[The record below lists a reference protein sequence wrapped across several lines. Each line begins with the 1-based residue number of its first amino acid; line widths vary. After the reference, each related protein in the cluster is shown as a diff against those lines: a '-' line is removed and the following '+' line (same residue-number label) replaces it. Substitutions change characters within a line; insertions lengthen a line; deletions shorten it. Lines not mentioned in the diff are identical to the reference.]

1 LIEFAVERRASREE
15 PLIRESYCRR
25 YNAATE
31 FVDNNVARGLGSKIA
46 FVDPQRSLTYGEL
59 QAQTC
64 RLARALRRMG
74 VRPEERMALLLYD
87 TVEFPM
93 AFWSAIRAGIVVI
106 PLNTLLNAE
115 QYAYVLA
122 DSRAVAIVVAASLL
136 PTLRPILD
144 LLPCLRLVVVVGAK
158 AQEAQEFASDRGHR
172 IEDLLASE
180 SSEPFTADT
189 VADEVALWLYTS
201 GSTGHPKAVR
211 HVHSSLMATARLF
224 GQGVLAIG
232 EDDVVY
238 SAAKLYFAYGLGNAM
253 SFPMS
258 VGATSILLPQRA
270 TPEVV
275 LDVMRRYHPTIFYAV
290 PTLYAALLAHKELG
304 PCVGSKRLRMCV
316 SAGEAL
322 PVALGERWQDVVGV
336 EILDGLGSTEML
348 QTFLSNRPGDVRYGS
363 TGKAVD
369 GYELKIVDENGRE
382 LDDGEIGELIVRGPS
397 AGDGYWHQRAKSLRT
412 FVGEWTYTGDKF
424 FRDPDGYYYCC
435 GRTDDMFKVSG
446 MWVSPFDVEAALLS
460 HEAVL
465 EAAVVGHEDAD
476 GLTKPKA
483 FLVLKDGYVADAAL
497 LEAIKRHVKER
508 AGPWKYPRWFDIRQ
522 ELPKTPTGKTQR
534 FKLRQPSE
542 A

>member
-1 LIEFAVERRASREE
+1 M
-15 PLIRESYCRR
+15 ESHCRP
-25 YNAATE
+25 YNAVTE
-31 FVDNNVARGLGSKIA
+31 FVDDNVARGLGSKIA
-46 FVDPQRSLTYGEL
+46 FVDPQRSLSYAQL

-74 VRPEERMALLLYD
+74 LRPEERMALVLYD
-87 TVEFPM
+87 SVEFPI

-106 PLNTLLNAE
+106 PLNTLLNAQ
-115 QYAYVLA
+115 QYAYILA
-122 DSRAVAIVVAASLL
+122 DSRAAAIVVSASLL
-136 PTLRPILD
+136 PILRPVLD
-144 LLPCLRLVVVVGAK
+144 RLPRLRLIVVVGAE
-158 AQEAQEFASDRGHR
+158 AQEAEDFVSHR
-172 IEDLLASE
+172 LHRLEDLLASE
-180 SSEPFTADT
+180 PAEPFTADT
-189 VADEVALWLYTS
+189 VGDEVALWLYTS
-201 GSTGHPKAVR
+201 GSTGHPKGVR

-224 GQGVLAIG
+224 GQGVLGIR

-270 TPEVV
+270 TPELVV
-275 LDVMRRYHPTIFYAV
+275 DVMRRHQPTIFYAV
-290 PTLYAALLAHKELG
+290 PTLYAALLADKELAPG
-304 PCVGSKRLRMCV
+304 VGSRRLRLCV

-322 PVALGERWQDVVGV
+322 PAALGERWQDVVGID
-336 EILDGLGSTEML
+336 ILDGLGSTEML

-363 TGKAVD
+363 TGKPVD

-424 FRDPDGYYYCC
+424 FRDRDGYYYCC

-460 HEAVL
+460 HEAVR
-465 EAAVVGHEDAD
+465 EAAVVGHEDGD

-483 FLVLKDGYVADAAL
+483 FLVLKEGYVADEVL

>member
-1 LIEFAVERRASREE
+1 M
-15 PLIRESYCRR
+15 IRESHCRP
-25 YNAATE
+25 YNAVTE
-31 FVDNNVARGLGSKIA
+31 FVDDNVARGLGNKIA
-46 FVDPQRSLTYGEL
+46 FVDPERSLTYAQL

-64 RLARALRRMG
+64 RLARALRG
-74 VRPEERMALLLYD
+74 IGLRPEERMAVLLYD
-87 TVEFPM
+87 TVEFPTV
-93 AFWSAIRAGIVVI
+93 FWSAIRAGIVVI

-115 QYAYVLA
+115 QCAYILA
-122 DSRAVAIVVAASLL
+122 DSRAAAIVVAASLL
-136 PTLRPILD
+136 PTLRPVLERA
-144 LLPCLRLVVVVGAK
+144 PCLRLLVVVGAQ
-158 AQEAQEFASDRGHR
+158 AQDVGDFATHRGCR
-172 IEDLLASE
+172 LEDLLADE
-180 SSEPFTADT
+180 SAELFAADT
-189 VADEVALWLYTS
+189 VSDEVALWLYTS
-201 GSTGHPKAVR
+201 GSTGHPKGVK

-224 GQGVLAIG
+224 GQGVLGIR

-258 VGATSILLPQRA
+258 VGATSILRPQRA
-270 TPEVV
+270 TPDLV
-275 LDVMRRYHPTIFYAV
+275 LEVMRRHHPTIFYAV
-290 PTLYAALLAHKELG
+290 PTLYAALLAHRELMPG
-304 PCVGSKRLRMCV
+304 AGSKRLRMCV

-322 PVALGERWQDVVGV
+322 PAPLGERWQDVVGV
-336 EILDGLGSTEML
+336 DILDGLGSTEML

-363 TGKAVD
+363 TGKPVD
-369 GYELKIVDENGRE
+369 GYELKIVDEEGRA

-424 FRDPDGYYYCC
+424 FRDREGYYYCC

-483 FLVLKDGYVADAAL
+483 FLVLKEGYVADAAL
-497 LEAIKRHVKER
+497 LEAIKLHVKER

-542 A
+542 V

>member
-1 LIEFAVERRASREE
+1 
-15 PLIRESYCRR
+15 LIREKDCRP
-25 YNAATE
+25 YNAAAE
-31 FVDNNVARGLGSKIA
+31 FVDDNVARGLGSKIA
-46 FVDPQRSLTYGEL
+46 FADPQRALSYAQL

-64 RLARALRRMG
+64 RLARALHRRG
-74 VRPEERMALLLYD
+74 LRPEERMALLLHD
-87 TVEFPM
+87 TVEFPV

-115 QYAYVLA
+115 QYAYILA
-122 DSRAVAIVVAASLL
+122 DSRAAAIVVSAPLL
-136 PTLRPILD
+136 PTLRPVLD
-144 LLPCLRLVVVVGAK
+144 LLPRLRLIVVVGA
-158 AQEAQEFASDRGHR
+158 EAEEVEEFAAHPVHR
-172 IEDLLASE
+172 LEDLLASE
-180 SSEPFTADT
+180 SPEPFTADT
-189 VADEVALWLYTS
+189 VGDEVALWLYTS
-201 GSTGHPKAVR
+201 GSTGHPKGVR
-211 HVHSSLMATARLF
+211 HVHSSLMATAKLF
-224 GQGVLAIG
+224 GQGVLGIR

-258 VGATSILLPQRA
+258 VGATSLLLPQRA
-270 TPEVV
+270 TPELVV
-275 LDVMRRYHPTIFYAV
+275 DVMRRHHPTIFYAV
-290 PTLYAALLAHKELG
+290 PTLYAALLADKELA
-304 PCVGSKRLRMCV
+304 PCIGSRRLRMCV
-316 SAGEAL
+316 SAGETL
-322 PVALGERWQDVVGV
+322 PASLGERWQNVVGV
-336 EILDGLGSTEML
+336 DILDGLGSTEML

-363 TGKAVD
+363 TGKPVG

-382 LDDGEIGELIVRGPS
+382 LEDGEIGELIVRGPS

-412 FVGEWTYTGDKF
+412 FVGEWTHTGDKF
-424 FRDPDGYYYCC
+424 FRDRDGYYYCC

-460 HEAVL
+460 HEAIR

-483 FLVLKDGYVADAAL
+483 FLVLKEGYVADEAL

-508 AGPWKYPRWFDIRQ
+508 AGAWKYPRWFDIRQ

-534 FKLRQPSE
+534 FKLRQPSG